1 MYNLGGIVVII
12 NKDNKFQEELIMTD
26 TELQVQQFDF
36 KGSNLQAISLDNE
49 PWFVGKDLTSI
60 LKYKNPTKALRDNVD
75 NEDQKTLMYKA
86 SNQKLKATLWSGN
99 DYSNKTL
106 VNESGMYSLVLRST
120 MKEARE
126 FKHWVT
132 SEVLPS
138 IRKHGIYATET
149 TIDNLLANPDNAI
162 KVFTELKNE
171 REARKQAE
179 LKLENEKE
187 DVEFA
192 KAVGNSKGLISMGQ
206 MSNIL
211 SKNGIDIGRTRFFEW
226 ARSIHA
232 IKQSNQ
238 DPTQWAINM
247 GILTSQ
253 ETHKLDGYGNDRVF
267 VTARVTPKGQKYIL
281 QKFGVVSGEINL
293 LNDGVN

>member
-1 MYNLGGIVVII
+1 MFYTLYTILIIKNNLS
-12 NKDNKFQEELIMTD
+12 KQEELIMTD
-26 TELQVQQFDF
+26 TEVYDF
-36 KGSNLQAISLDNE
+36 EGKNVRTMVLGEE
-49 PWFVGKDLTSI
+49 PWFVGKDIAKALE
-60 LKYKNPTKALRDNVD
+60 YKNVSKALKDHVD
-75 NEDQKTLMYKA
+75 EED
-86 SNQKLKATLWSGN
+86 KLN
-99 DYSNKTL
+99 NKSL
-106 VNESGMYSLVLRST
+106 SSLGQRGGWLINESGMYSLIMGSKLDSAKR
-120 MKEARE
+120 

-179 LKLENEKE
+179 LKLKNEKE

-211 SKNGIDIGRTRFFEW
+211 SKNGVDIGRTRFFEW

-232 IKQSNQ
+232 VKQSNQ

-253 ETHKLDGYGNDRVF
+253 ETHKVDGYGNDRVF

-293 LNDGVN
+293 LNNEVD

>member
-1 MYNLGGIVVII
+1 
-12 NKDNKFQEELIMTD
+12 MTD
-26 TELQVQQFDF
+26 TEVQVYDF
-36 KGSNLQAISLDNE
+36 EGNDVRTMMMDEE
-49 PWFVGKDLTSI
+49 PWFLGKDIASALE
-60 LKYKNPTKALRDNVD
+60 YKKTQNAIERHVD
-75 NEDQKTLMYKA
+75 AEDKKTLTWQACPETGHTKIW
-86 SNQKLKATLWSGN
+86 KGN
-99 DYSNKTL
+99 DHSNKIL
-106 VNESGMYSLVLRST
+106 INESGMYSLIMGSKLDSAKR
-120 MKEARE
+120 

-179 LKLENEKE
+179 LKLKNEKE

-211 SKNGIDIGRTRFFEW
+211 SKNGVDIGRTRFFEW

-253 ETHKLDGYGNDRVF
+253 ETHKVDGYGNDRVF

-293 LNDGVN
+293 LNEKVD

>member
-1 MYNLGGIVVII
+1 MFYTLYTILII
-12 NKDNKFQEELIMTD
+12 KNKLSKQEELIMTD
-26 TELQVQQFDF
+26 TEVYDF
-36 KGSNLQAISLDNE
+36 EGNDVRTMVLGEE
-49 PWFVGKDLTSI
+49 PWFVGKDIAKALE
-60 LKYKNPTKALRDNVD
+60 YKNIPDALRTHVD
-75 NEDQKTLMYKA
+75 KEDKKTLAYKA
-86 SNQKLKATLWSGN
+86 YRESRQANLWKGK
-99 DYSNKTL
+99 DYSNKTII
-106 VNESGMYSLVLRST
+106 NESGMYSLIMGSKLDSAKR
-120 MKEARE
+120 

-179 LKLENEKE
+179 LKLKNEKE

-211 SKNGIDIGRTRFFEW
+211 SKNGVDIGRTRFFEW

-253 ETHKLDGYGNDRVF
+253 ETHKVDGYGNDRVF

-293 LNDGVN
+293 LNNEVD

>member
-1 MYNLGGIVVII
+1 MFYTLYTVII
-12 NKDNKFQEELIMTD
+12 IKNKLSKQEELIMTD
-26 TELQVQQFDF
+26 TEVYDF
-36 KGSNLQAISLDNE
+36 EGNDVRTMVLGEE
-49 PWFVGKDLTSI
+49 PWFVGKDIAKALE
-60 LKYKNPTKALRDNVD
+60 YKNIPDALRTHVD
-75 NEDQKTLMYKA
+75 KEDKKTLAYKA
-86 SNQKLKATLWSGN
+86 YRESRQANLWKGK
-99 DYSNKTL
+99 DYSNKTII
-106 VNESGMYSLVLRST
+106 NESGMYSLIMGSKLDSAKR
-120 MKEARE
+120 

-179 LKLENEKE
+179 LKLKNEKE

-211 SKNGIDIGRTRFFEW
+211 SKNGVDIGRTRFFEW

-253 ETHKLDGYGNDRVF
+253 ETHKVDGYGNDRVF

-293 LNDGVN
+293 LNNEVD

>member
-1 MYNLGGIVVII
+1 MFYTLYTILII
-12 NKDNKFQEELIMTD
+12 KNKLSKQEELIMTD
-26 TELQVQQFDF
+26 TEVYDF
-36 KGSNLQAISLDNE
+36 EGNDVRTMVLGEE
-49 PWFVGKDLTSI
+49 PWFVGKDIAKALE
-60 LKYKNPTKALRDNVD
+60 YKNVSKALKDHVD
-75 NEDQKTLMYKA
+75 EED
-86 SNQKLKATLWSGN
+86 KLN
-99 DYSNKTL
+99 NKSL
-106 VNESGMYSLVLRST
+106 SSLGQRGGWLINESGMYSLIMGSKLDSAKR
-120 MKEARE
+120 

-179 LKLENEKE
+179 LKLKNEKE

-211 SKNGIDIGRTRFFEW
+211 SKNGVDIGRTRFFEW

-253 ETHKLDGYGNDRVF
+253 ETHKVDGYGNDRLF

>member
-1 MYNLGGIVVII
+1 
-12 NKDNKFQEELIMTD
+12 MTD
-26 TELQVQQFDF
+26 TEVYDF
-36 KGSNLQAISLDNE
+36 EGNDVRTMVLGEE
-49 PWFVGKDLTSI
+49 PWFVGKDIAKALE
-60 LKYKNPTKALRDNVD
+60 YKNVSKALKDHVD
-75 NEDQKTLMYKA
+75 EED
-86 SNQKLKATLWSGN
+86 KLN
-99 DYSNKTL
+99 NKSL
-106 VNESGMYSLVLRST
+106 SSLGQRGGWLINESGMYSLIMGSKLDSAKR
-120 MKEARE
+120 

-179 LKLENEKE
+179 LKLKNEKE

-211 SKNGIDIGRTRFFEW
+211 SKNGVDIGRTRFFEW

-253 ETHKLDGYGNDRVF
+253 ETHKVDGYGNDRVF

-293 LNDGVN
+293 LNEKVD

>member
-1 MYNLGGIVVII
+1 
-12 NKDNKFQEELIMTD
+12 MTN
-26 TELQVQQFDF
+26 TEVYDF
-36 KGSNLQAISLDNE
+36 EGKNVRTMVLNEE
-49 PWFVGKDLTSI
+49 PWFVGRDIAEALE
-60 LKYKNPTKALRDNVD
+60 YKKTRNAIERHVDDEDKQTLLWRDCPETGRTKIW
-75 NEDQKTLMYKA
+75 K
-86 SNQKLKATLWSGN
+86 GN
-99 DYSNKTL
+99 DHSNK
-106 VNESGMYSLVLRST
+106 VIINESGMYSLIMGSKLDSAKR
-120 MKEARE
+120 

-179 LKLENEKE
+179 LKLKNEKE

-211 SKNGIDIGRTRFFEW
+211 SKNGVDIGRTRFFEW

-253 ETHKLDGYGNDRVF
+253 ETHKVDGYGNDRVF

-293 LNDGVN
+293 LNNEVD

>member
-1 MYNLGGIVVII
+1 MFYTLYTILII
-12 NKDNKFQEELIMTD
+12 KNKLSKQEELIMTD
-26 TELQVQQFDF
+26 TEVQVYDF
-36 KGSNLQAISLDNE
+36 EGNDVRTMMMDEE
-49 PWFVGKDLTSI
+49 PWFLGKDIASALE
-60 LKYKNPTKALRDNVD
+60 YKKTQNAIERHVD
-75 NEDQKTLMYKA
+75 AEDKKTLTWQACPETGHTKIW
-86 SNQKLKATLWSGN
+86 KGN
-99 DYSNKTL
+99 DHSNKTII
-106 VNESGMYSLVLRST
+106 NESGMYSLIMGSKLDSAKR
-120 MKEARE
+120 

-179 LKLENEKE
+179 LKLKNEKE

-211 SKNGIDIGRTRFFEW
+211 SKNGVDIGRTRFFEW

-253 ETHKLDGYGNDRVF
+253 ETHKVDGYGNDRVF

-293 LNDGVN
+293 LNEKVD

>member
-1 MYNLGGIVVII
+1 MTEAEVQVYDFEGNDVRTMVLG
-12 NKDNKFQEELIMTD
+12 E
-26 TELQVQQFDF
+26 
-36 KGSNLQAISLDNE
+36 E
-49 PWFVGKDLTSI
+49 PWFVGKDIAKALE
-60 LKYKNPTKALRDNVD
+60 YKNIPDALRTHVD
-75 NEDQKTLMYKA
+75 KDDKKTLAYKA
-86 SNQKLKATLWSGN
+86 YRESRQANLWKGK
-99 DYSNKTL
+99 DYSNKTII
-106 VNESGMYSLVLRST
+106 NESGMYSLIMGSKLDSAKR
-120 MKEARE
+120 

-179 LKLENEKE
+179 LKLKNEKE

-211 SKNGIDIGRTRFFEW
+211 SKNGVDIGRTRFFEW

-253 ETHKLDGYGNDRVF
+253 ETHKVDGYGNDRVF

-293 LNDGVN
+293 LNNEVD